1 MPILNYIVEDL
12 TMYLPIFRG
21 RKFELLA
28 LEFLIQND
36 LLGDKIIPIIEPVKM
51 TSTLRRVMESF
62 VEKRHEIG
70 IICNPIV
77 GEMVNESAQIISTIT
92 EINEFQEY
100 LIPVLYMNEDCDTT
114 CRQLLNYYSKSDLIA
129 ICTQME
135 QISKCLRFVQ
145 DENLKYILVGESRDF
160 TRQIP
165 SNIGERVLC
174 ADRFS
179 KRQRNVDYIESEDE
193 FFSSDHIYFRED
205 GFKGIS
211 DYSIIGE
218 EFIDGGFAPK
228 AVAIHII
235 YQDTQQEFRI
245 HHFVSDSNDDT
256 NNPAGKF
263 GEAVRKLWEWA
274 NRNSWAERTRSMQ
287 EFCQLYSE
295 GRYPGLGI
303 IKKLSIQHHLE
314 LVNQYFAT
322 NNHE

>member
-1 MPILNYIVEDL
+1 MPILNYIVEDI

-21 RKFELLA
+21 RMFELLA
-28 LEFLIQND
+28 LEFLIRND
-36 LLGDKIIPIIEPVKM
+36 LLGDKIIPIIEPVKI
-51 TSTLRRVMESF
+51 TTTLRRVIESF
-62 VEKRHEIG
+62 IEKRHEIG
-70 IICNPIV
+70 LVCNPTV
-77 GEMVNESAQIISTIT
+77 GELVHESSQIISTIT
-92 EINEFQEY
+92 EINGFQEY
-100 LIPVLYMNEDCDTT
+100 LIPVLHMNEDCDTT
-114 CRQLLNYYSKSDLIA
+114 YQQLSDYYSKEALIA
-129 ICTQME
+129 SCS
-135 QISKCLRFVQ
+135 QIENISRCLSFVQ
-145 DENLKYILVGESRDF
+145 DECLRYILVGESREF

-165 SNIGERVLC
+165 SNLGGKVLC

-179 KRQRNVDYIESEDE
+179 KRQRNVDYIEDEDE

-211 DYSIIGE
+211 DYSIIGD

-235 YQDTQQEFRI
+235 YQDNQQVFRI

-256 NNPAGKF
+256 SNPAGKF
-263 GEAVRKLWEWA
+263 GEALLKLWRWA
-274 NRNSWAERTRSMQ
+274 NLNSWAERTRSVE

-314 LVNQYFAT
+314 VVNQYFET